1 MIQAVIFDCFGV
13 FTEDGWLA
21 FCRQYGTEEIAEE
34 LRYINHQADRGLVS
48 YEYFLDTVCAL
59 TNASRKVAHEM
70 ITTNHHPNVALF
82 TYAQELKRVGYKLG
96 MISNV
101 GDELNN
107 FLPQEYVD
115 LFDVV
120 TLSYHAGA
128 IKPEAAIYLKHLAEL
143 ELPAEACVFIDDR
156 EVNVVGA
163 QAVGM
168 QAFVYTNVEQTRT
181 DLKALGVL

>member
-1 MIQAVIFDCFGV
+1 MIKAVIFDCFGV

-21 FCRQYGTEEIAEE
+21 FCRQYGTDDIAEE
-34 LRYINHQADRGLVS
+34 LRYINHQADRGRVS
-48 YEYFLDTVCAL
+48 YEDFLDTVCKL
-59 TNASRKVAHEM
+59 TGASRGVAHEM
-70 ITTNHHPNVALF
+70 ITTNHHPNTALF
-82 TYAQELKRVGYKLG
+82 TYAQELKAAGYKLG

-101 GDELNN
+101 GSELNN

-115 LFDVV
+115 LFDAV
-120 TLSYHAGA
+120 TLSYHVGV
-128 IKPEAAIYLKHLAEL
+128 IKPDAVIYLKHLAEL

-168 QAFVYTNVEQTRT
+168 QAVAYTNIEQVKT
-181 DLKALGVL
+181 DLVALGVE